1 MDKQTSTVISL
12 EALKAGDRE
21 AFSQLVEMY
30 SGRLYRLAL
39 KLLQN
44 PQDAEDVLQETFIKA
59 FRYIHNFD
67 GRSSVS
73 TWLYRIATNEALMQL
88 RRKHPEMVSIE
99 EPVEDGDME
108 QEPLQIVDWCCLPEQ
123 ELLSSETRRR
133 LDDAVKVL
141 PDTLKT
147 VFLLRD
153 IEDLST
159 AETAEVLGLTETAVK
174 TRLSRARLRLRE
186 ELSVYYAES
195 PATVGDNLRD
205 IKPHILSTVPRLLE
219 KVFDRIMNSGR
230 KLTGVKKM
238 IFFWAVRTGDQY
250 NPNPEKRSWIYN
262 IKLKL
267 AACLQADTV
276 FRISFE
282 PVQINTKC
290 VDTCIC

>member
-1 MDKQTSTVISL
+1 MDKQNSPGAKHPPASVISL
-12 EALKAGDRE
+12 EALKAGDRA
-21 AFSQLVEMY
+21 AFSELVETY

-59 FRYIHNFD
+59 FRYIHGFD
-67 GRSSVS
+67 GRSSLS

-88 RRKHPEMVSIE
+88 RRKHPETVSIE
-99 EPVEDGDME
+99 EPVEDGAAE

-133 LDDAVKVL
+133 LEEAVRRL

-159 AETAEVLGLTETAVK
+159 AETAEVLGLSETAVK

-186 ELSVYYAES
+186 ELSVYYAE
-195 PATVGDNLRD
+195 
-205 IKPHILSTVPRLLE
+205 KME
-219 KVFDRIMNSGR
+219 KNHDGAR
-230 KLTGVKKM
+230 
-238 IFFWAVRTGDQY
+238 
-250 NPNPEKRSWIYN
+250 P
-262 IKLKL
+262 
-267 AACLQADTV
+267 
-276 FRISFE
+276 
-282 PVQINTKC
+282 
-290 VDTCIC
+290 